1 MSLTSTVHSVLL
13 TSILTLT
20 LAADAGMPDGG
31 IPDAGIVEAVDAGP
45 SHWKWIG
52 ADGGWLNDA
61 GLSDILTVRVG
72 ETAKVIFPFPIVLMQ
87 CDEPLLELGANEDTL
102 LLTGAKAGHTSCGFW
117 FYEQAW
123 PHRSMDVTV
132 SK

>member
-1 MSLTSTVHSVLL
+1 MFAFILL
-13 TSILTLT
+13 LT
-20 LAADAGMPDGG
+20 LAADAG
-31 IPDAGIVEAVDAGP
+31 IPDAGVVDAGVTIEAP
-45 SHWKWIG
+45 PARWKWLAG
-52 ADGGWLNDA
+52 DGGWLTDA
-61 GLSDILTVRVG
+61 GISDILTVRVK
-72 ETAKVIFPFPIVLMQ
+72 ETARVIFPFPIVLMQ

-102 LLTGAKAGHTSCGFW
+102 LLTGAKAGHTTCGFW

>member
-1 MSLTSTVHSVLL
+1 ML
-13 TSILTLT
+13 TSILILT
-20 LAADAGMPDGG
+20 LAADAVIPDGG
-31 IPDAGIVEAVDAGP
+31 SSDGGVPDAGTTVDAGP
-45 SHWKWIG
+45 ARWKWIAG
-52 ADGGWLNDA
+52 DGGWLTDA
-61 GLSDILTVRVG
+61 GISDILTVRVK
-72 ETAKVIFPFPIVLMQ
+72 ETARVIFPFPIVLMQ

-102 LLTGAKAGHTSCGFW
+102 LLTGAKPGHTTCGFW